1 MIVEL
6 AVAEPGAG
14 PYGVAAGPDGAL
26 WVTLV
31 HAGDLARVTTAVGED
46 GGLRHHD
53 LPSPR
58 LGAARRH
65 GRSGRR
71 PRLIDRG
78 QPVFATTHNEL
89 RHCPRRRRS
98 LSCCC

>member
-53 LPSPR
+53 LPSSGSEPHGVTVGPDGGVR
-58 LGAARRH
+58 AALETGEVAR
-65 GRSGRR
+65 
-71 PRLIDRG
+71 
-78 QPVFATTHNEL
+78 V
-89 RHCPRRRRS
+89 
-98 LSCCC
+98 